1 MSRRYFG
8 DKKIETVQEDG
19 DFVILTFNDESLRIP
34 KKLFEV
40 SVSKDVINAT
50 ELYDRQLAPVV
61 KETLELWLSW
71 DVKLEQLDYVINMI
85 KTSVEHNLVK
95 ANDKLWNKKLAD
107 RRLSD
112 LNGVLLNGT
121 QRLK

>member
-107 RRLSD
+107 RRLS
-112 LNGVLLNGT
+112 
-121 QRLK
+121 